1 MRRSRASAP
10 PRSRIIS
17 YAASSAL
24 VLAACADPLA
34 VPPTSRLPVSPLA
47 VALTNGPAFPLVSNR
62 QRYRVAGSKPA
73 TGRSGSAEV
82 TARAMAGKDGKT
94 VLELS
99 TGGLDAG
106 FAPRGTLTRATDV
119 VTVSERVKRRP
130 DLTVTL
136 GNQAS
141 ALVRVPAEIA
151 ATVRELNGELGATTD
166 MRRAR

>member
-34 VPPTSRLPVSPLA
+34 VPPTTRLPMTPLA

-62 QRYRVAGSKPA
+62 QRYRVGSKPG

-106 FAPRGTLTRATDV
+106 FAPRGA
-119 VTVSERVKRRP
+119 
-130 DLTVTL
+130 
-136 GNQAS
+136 
-141 ALVRVPAEIA
+141 
-151 ATVRELNGELGATTD
+151 
-166 MRRAR
+166 